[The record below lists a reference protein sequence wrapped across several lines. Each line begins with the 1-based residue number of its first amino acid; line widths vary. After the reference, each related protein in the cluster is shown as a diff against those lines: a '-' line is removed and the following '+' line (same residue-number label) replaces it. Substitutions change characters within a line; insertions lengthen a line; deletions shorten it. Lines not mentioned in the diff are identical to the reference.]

1 MNIYKHLLFSSILAA
16 SSSLVSA
23 DSNIKANYQS
33 FIPKNWK
40 VLAKAQG
47 DLNHDHLADL
57 ALIIEDTDPKNIVSN
72 DHLGSSKLNLNP
84 RKLLILF
91 KNNNGYQLIATNSS
105 LPSEGDIDSPCLA
118 DPLGENDPLEI
129 KNGLVKIAL
138 HYWLSC
144 GSWYVTNHT
153 YTFRYQNQV
162 FKLIGY
168 DNDDFHRASGA
179 ITEQS
184 INFLTGKVKN
194 TSGGNEFAEGN
205 QPIDIKWSK
214 LKKAYS
220 LRLEQVK
227 FNEYYEFE

>member
-1 MNIYKHLLFSSILAA
+1 MIKPVFMLILISSFLPHLAA
-16 SSSLVSA
+16 
-23 DSNIKANYQS
+23 ANPQATTYQS

-40 VLAKAQG
+40 VLEKAQG

-72 DHLGSSKLNLNP
+72 DNLGSSKLNLNQ
-84 RKLLILF
+84 RKLLVLF
-91 KNNNGYQLIATNSS
+91 KNNQGYQLIATNTS
-105 LPSEGDIDSPCLA
+105 LPSEGDIESPCLA
-118 DPLGENDPLEI
+118 DPLSENDPLEI
-129 KNGLVKIAL
+129 KNGLLKVNL

-144 GSWYVTNHT
+144 GSWYVTNHS
-153 YTFRYQNQV
+153 YTFRYQNQA

-179 ITEQS
+179 VTEQS

-194 TSGGNEFAEGN
+194 TSGGNEFAEED

-214 LKKAYS
+214 LQKTYS

-227 FNEYYEFE
+227 FNEYYEFK